1 MRVTPFDLTLS
12 GDATVGEQTGASWY
26 CWPRDQEKRQDQEGS
41 NHAQVY
47 GLEAKGSRSKS
58 KTKKD
63 PTMHKDE
70 VKDKVV
76 GKRGESTQR
85 IQTET
90 KIIKSRK
97 GVSIR
102 GGVPSRG
109 REGYQVLKGRQLR
122 IRNVAEW
129 MGHSCV

>member
-1 MRVTPFDLTLS
+1 VLVNIVMV
-12 GDATVGEQTGASWY
+12 WK
-26 CWPRDQEKRQDQEGS
+26 PRDQDQE
-41 NHAQVY
+41 VR
-47 GLEAKGSRSKS
+47 SRS

-63 PTMHKDE
+63 PTMHKEE

-85 IQTET
+85 MQTET

-109 REGYQVLKGRQLR
+109 REGYQVFKGRQLR

>member
-1 MRVTPFDLTLS
+1 MTQQWGNRPEL
-12 GDATVGEQTGASWY
+12 VGIVGQGT
-26 CWPRDQEKRQDQEGS
+26 KIKKQDQEGS

-85 IQTET
+85 MQTET